1 MGPQNFFYFDNKLI
15 FKHFWGVENMR
26 KSSLKQTVKW
36 QKNEA
41 PKGLAQICM
50 GMKMGCLFRI
60 TRDLEQPESPLW

>member
-1 MGPQNFFYFDNKLI
+1 
-15 FKHFWGVENMR
+15 MR

-50 GMKMGCLFRI
+50 GMKM
-60 TRDLEQPESPLW
+60 TAYLE

>member
-1 MGPQNFFYFDNKLI
+1 
-15 FKHFWGVENMR
+15 MR

-50 GMKMGCLFRI
+50 GMEMGCLFRI
-60 TRDLEQPESPLW
+60 ARDLGQPESPPGNPLIYLRIYDSHSLSKETS

>member
-1 MGPQNFFYFDNKLI
+1 
-15 FKHFWGVENMR
+15 MR

-50 GMKMGCLFRI
+50 GMEMGCLFRI
-60 TRDLEQPESPLW
+60 TRDLEQPESPLGNTLIDLRICYSYSLSKETS